1 MNIRLHQIGIKNDSF
16 ELHTV
21 ADLISKKIIEKPL
34 DGNHGEIHP
43 KGNDFVE
50 LGVPF
55 VMASDI
61 NDGRIDYS
69 KCKYITEKQAN
80 ELRKGFAKNGDVL
93 VTHKASI
100 GRTAIVNYL
109 LHPYIMLTPQVTY
122 YRVRN
127 YKKLNN
133 RYLQHYFD
141 SELFQKTLKMWAG
154 AGSTRAYLGIT
165 AQHKLPVIVPPIEV
179 QNKIAAI
186 LSTYDDLIE
195 NNKRRIALLENMA
208 EEIYREWFVRFRFPG
223 YQLAEFEK
231 GIPKGW
237 RFEKLDDIC
246 SLIKRG
252 VSPKYDDDSSNL
264 VINQKCIRNNRIDLS
279 EARTHDSKVSKE
291 KFMQYGDALVN
302 STGVGTLGRVS
313 VVEFVPEK
321 ITVDSH
327 VTICRANKAK
337 VNPLYLGNTITKLQN
352 YFEFMAA
359 GSTGQV
365 ELNRS
370 LIAGIKVLVPEPELM
385 NKFGQTIEG
394 IIQQKQHL
402 FTINENLLSTK
413 NQLLPRL
420 IAGKLSVEKLDIQF
434 PPSMQEETI
443 NPEVEVA

>member
-1 MNIRLHQIGIKNDSF
+1 MNKRLRQIGIKNDSYK
-16 ELHTV
+16 LYTV
-21 ADLISKKIIEKPL
+21 AELISEKIIEKPL

-43 KGNDFVE
+43 KGDDFVVS
-50 LGVPF
+50 GVPF

-61 NDGRIDYS
+61 NDGRVDYS
-69 KCKYITEKQAN
+69 RCKYISEKQAG

-100 GRTAIVNYL
+100 GRTAIVNYPL
-109 LHPYIMLTPQVTY
+109 QPYVMLTPQVTY
-122 YRVRN
+122 YRVIN
-127 YKKLNN
+127 YEKLNN

-165 AQHKLPVIVPPIEV
+165 AQHKLPIIVPPINV
-179 QNKIAAI
+179 QNKIAAT

-223 YQLAEFEK
+223 YKTAEFEK
-231 GIPKGW
+231 GVPKGW
-237 RFEKLDDIC
+237 KYEKLEKIC

-252 VSPKYDDDSSNL
+252 VSPNYDDDSSNL
-264 VINQKCIRNNRIDLS
+264 VINQKCIRNNRIDLF
-279 EARTHDSKVSKE
+279 EARKHDSKVSRE
-291 KFMQYGDALVN
+291 KFIQFGDALIN

-313 VVEFVPEK
+313 VVEFEPEN

-327 VTICRANKAK
+327 VTICRANKDK
-337 VNPLYLGNTITKLQN
+337 INPVYLGNTITKLKS

-365 ELNRS
+365 ELNRT

-385 NKFGQTIEG
+385 NEFEQMIKN
-394 IIQQKQHL
+394 IIQQKQYL
-402 FTINENLLSTK
+402 FTINENLVSTK

-420 IAGKLSVEKLDIQF
+420 ISGKLSVKDLDIQF
-434 PPSMQEETI
+434 PPSMREEVV
-443 NPEVEVA
+443 NSEMEVA